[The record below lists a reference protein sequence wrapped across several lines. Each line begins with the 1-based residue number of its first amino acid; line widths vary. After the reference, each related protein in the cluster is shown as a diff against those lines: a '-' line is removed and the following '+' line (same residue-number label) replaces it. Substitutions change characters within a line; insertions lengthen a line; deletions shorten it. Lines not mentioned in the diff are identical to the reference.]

1 MKYSDQSRGGR
12 FLNIPIHYGDWVP
25 ITAAKALVEEVA
37 RGRLPH
43 SQPAEKKVGTDGKLS
58 CRVRVSPVTLN
69 FIVAAVRADLQLP
82 TNGPEYFD
90 NTLESI
96 QGALQDTIR
105 AGLDLENMESR
116 LRSIV
121 DDSSYFFRAESAVE
135 YAVAVDPYQNAW
147 NGAGGSTAEGTYA
160 IDKGVIL

>member
-1 MKYSDQSRGGR
+1 MN
-12 FLNIPIHYGDWVP
+12 L
-25 ITAAKALVEEVA
+25 ALF
-37 RGRLPH
+37 
-43 SQPAEKKVGTDGKLS
+43 T
-58 CRVRVSPVTLN
+58 VTLN
-69 FIVAAVRADLQLP
+69 FMVAAVRADLQLP

-105 AGLDLENMESR
+105 AGRDLKTMESR
-116 LRSIV
+116 LLSIV

-147 NGAGGSTAEGTYA
+147 NGAGGSTPEGTYLRHRG
-160 IDKGVIL
+160 IIF